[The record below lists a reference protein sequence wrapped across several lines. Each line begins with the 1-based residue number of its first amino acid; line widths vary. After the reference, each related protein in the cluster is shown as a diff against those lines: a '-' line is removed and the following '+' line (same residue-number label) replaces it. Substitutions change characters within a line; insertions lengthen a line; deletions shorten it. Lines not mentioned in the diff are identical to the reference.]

1 MQKETNRKKK
11 VNSNENKAN
20 KSKAT
25 IKKKR
30 QHKAPIE
37 SPKKL

>member
-1 MQKETNRKKK
+1 MQKETNRKKKK

-25 IKKKR
+25 KKKG

>member
-11 VNSNENKAN
+11 KVNSSENKAN

-25 IKKKR
+25 KKK